1 MRKRNLFII
10 ALSIIILVIFVSV
23 INLSNK
29 NNALGFISDDSRQI
43 ALVCDLY
50 TQIINEEIS
59 APTNLT
65 KDTSIYI
72 NFITYGHYV
81 ISNETKINEIFK
93 NKLLTENNPESRNFT
108 LKNEFDVK
116 TLTLKIYVKDED
128 NSSCKIYSYKL
139 GKDKKNNSI
148 SYKLIDTEI
157 TIE

>member
-1 MRKRNLFII
+1 MRKRNLVII
-10 ALSIIILVIFVSV
+10 ALSIVILTIFIFV

-29 NNALGFISDDSRQI
+29 NNTLGFISDDSRQI

-50 TQIINEEIS
+50 SQILNEEVN

-81 ISNETKINEIFK
+81 ISNETKINESLK
-93 NKLLTENNPESRNFT
+93 NKFITENNSESLNFI
-108 LKNEFDVK
+108 LSNEFDLK
-116 TLTLKIYVKDED
+116 TLTLNISLKNKE
-128 NSSCKIYSYKL
+128 NSSEKIYSYKL

-148 SYKLIDTEI
+148 SYKLVNN
-157 TIE
+157 TIKE

>member
-1 MRKRNLFII
+1 MRKRNLVII
-10 ALSIIILVIFVSV
+10 ALSIVILTIFIFV

-29 NNALGFISDDSRQI
+29 NNTLGFISDDSRQI

-50 TQIINEEIS
+50 SQILNEEVN

-81 ISNETKINEIFK
+81 ISNETKINESLK
-93 NKLLTENNPESRNFT
+93 NKFITENNSESLNFI
-108 LKNEFDVK
+108 LSNEFDLK
-116 TLTLKIYVKDED
+116 TLTLNISLKNKE
-128 NSSCKIYSYKL
+128 NSSEKIYSYKL

-148 SYKLIDTEI
+148 SYKLVTN
-157 TIE
+157 TIKE

>member
-1 MRKRNLFII
+1 MRKRNLVII
-10 ALSIIILVIFVSV
+10 ALSIVILTIFIFV

-29 NNALGFISDDSRQI
+29 NNTLGFISDDSRQI

-50 TQIINEEIS
+50 SQILNEEVN

-81 ISNETKINEIFK
+81 ISNETKINESLKGKFI
-93 NKLLTENNPESRNFT
+93 TENNSESLNFI
-108 LKNEFDVK
+108 LSNEFDLK
-116 TLTLKIYVKDED
+116 TLTLNISLKNKE
-128 NSSCKIYSYKL
+128 NLSEKIYSYKL

-148 SYKLIDTEI
+148 SYKLVTN
-157 TIE
+157 TIKE